1 VIDDRSTVRPAA
13 HRIDPHAAE
22 TLDVL
27 GPTVQILTPPTGDDR
42 SPCLIRGT
50 IPPGVSVPLHSHAE
64 PETFLAIS
72 GRIEGLTEGPDGFR
86 WIPIGP
92 GDVFHIP
99 GNARHA
105 WRNRSDGP
113 AVNMICTTERIARFF
128 REVGTAVEPG
138 RAAGGSSAPA
148 PPAPEA
154 IAHFVAVA
162 ERYGHWLGTPEENAA
177 LGLSMPTVHV

>member
-1 VIDDRSTVRPAA
+1 VIEDRSTVRPAA
-13 HRIDPHAAE
+13 HRIDLHAAE

-72 GRIEGLTEGPDGFR
+72 GRIEGLTERADGFR

-92 GDVFHIP
+92 GDIFHIP
-99 GNARHA
+99 GDARHA
-105 WRNRSDGP
+105 WRNRSDEP
-113 AVNMICTTERIARFF
+113 AVNMIVTTERIARLF
-128 REVGTAVEPG
+128 REIGAAAEPG
-138 RAAGGSSAPA
+138 RATGGSSTTA
-148 PPAPEA
+148 PPAPET
-154 IAHFVAVA
+154 IARFVAAA
-162 ERYGHWLGTPEENAA
+162 ERYGHWIGTPEENAA
-177 LGLSMPTVHV
+177 LGLSMPTVPA